1 MHLNH
6 CSWGISAKMNVFK
19 KCIYIYIYIRLYIEG
34 ERNKEALNP
43 LLVPQLAPHEVF
55 NKGIQG
61 SKSSFSI
68 VIIE

>member
-1 MHLNH
+1 MYLK
-6 CSWGISAKMNVFK
+6 SV
-19 KCIYIYIYIRLYIEG
+19 YIYIYIRLYIEG

>member
-6 CSWGISAKMNVFK
+6 CSWGISAKMNVCK
-19 KCIYIYIYIRLYIEG
+19 KCIYIYIRLYIEG

>member
-1 MHLNH
+1 MYLK
-6 CSWGISAKMNVFK
+6 SVY
-19 KCIYIYIYIRLYIEG
+19 IYIYIYIRLYIEG

-68 VIIE
+68 VIIEE